1 MKILLDECVT
11 KRLKAHLISHDVSTV
26 KDQGW
31 AGLKNG
37 ALMAIATESGLD
49 ILLTIDKNI
58 QRQQTMAKYN
68 LIVVILD
75 TPSSKSEMLIKFL
88 PAFEEQVSSFSKGK
102 LYIIN
107 L

>member
-1 MKILLDECVT
+1 MENSWSLL
-11 KRLKAHLISHDVSTV
+11 LKKS
-26 KDQGW
+26 
-31 AGLKNG
+31 
-37 ALMAIATESGLD
+37 

-58 QRQQTMAKYN
+58 LRQQIIGKYN

-75 TPSSKSEMLIKFL
+75 TSSSKLEMLIKFL

>member
-1 MKILLDECVT
+1 MCYQKVESS
-11 KRLKAHLISHDVSTV
+11 LISHDVSTV

-37 ALMAIATESGLD
+37 ALMAIAAEGSLD

-75 TPSSKSEMLIKFL
+75 TPSSKLEMLIKLL
-88 PAFEEQVSSFSKGK
+88 PAFEEQVSSFLKGNV
-102 LYIIN
+102 YVIN

>member
-26 KDQGW
+26 KDRGW
-31 AGLKNG
+31 TGLKNG
-37 ALMAIATESGLD
+37 VLMAVAAESGFD
-49 ILLTIDKNI
+49 ILLTIEKNI
-58 QRQQTMAKYN
+58 QRQLTIEKYN

-75 TPSSKSEMLIKFL
+75 TPSSKIEMITKFL
-88 PAFEEQVSSFSKGK
+88 PAFEEQVSSFLKGNV
-102 LYIIN
+102 YVIN